1 MKHKQVASLL
11 SIIGLLS
18 FIPVHAED
26 NSMSFFVSSAGSGK
40 GGDLGGL
47 QGADAH
53 CQKLATAADA
63 GVNGE
68 PTLVQRKRVNVE

>member
-1 MKHKQVASLL
+1 
-11 SIIGLLS
+11 
-18 FIPVHAED
+18 
-26 NSMSFFVSSAGSGK
+26 MSFFVSSAGSGK